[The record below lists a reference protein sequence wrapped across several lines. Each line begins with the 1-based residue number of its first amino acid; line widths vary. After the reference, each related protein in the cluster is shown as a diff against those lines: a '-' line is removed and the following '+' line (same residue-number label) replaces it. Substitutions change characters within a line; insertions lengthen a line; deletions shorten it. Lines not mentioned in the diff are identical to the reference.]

1 VVVDSRSGL
10 DELMEAGSGV
20 PAPAPLVALY
30 HQAFKEFRAQAL
42 WNRREIAAP
51 TITEVLVVANCLRRE
66 GSMKCRP
73 LIATIEEACRA
84 AVTHPFRSR
93 VVAVTSDN
101 PGIDAFFPAVQGRL
115 HAADLATNKAL
126 DAAGLRDPRDV
137 LDLLHV
143 HDSYLPI
150 GAVVWAAVAKA
161 PGFSP
166 DSLIAEIRRNARY
179 RADEYD
185 NLNLAAPVDAGEVSR
200 RFRHALEEAE
210 AFVRAM
216 PVGKEGLLFLKDG
229 QPVQPDPAKLTDYVE
244 HAGSSLTQR

>member
-1 VVVDSRSGL
+1 MTDISSL

-20 PAPAPLVALY
+20 PAPAPLVSLY
-30 HQAFKEFRAQAL
+30 HRAFQEFGAQAL

-51 TITEVLVVANCLRRE
+51 TIAEVLVVANCLRRE

-73 LIATIEEACRA
+73 LIAAIEETCRA
-84 AVTHPFRSR
+84 AITHPFQSR
-93 VVAVTSDN
+93 VVTVTSNN
-101 PGIDAFFPAVQGRL
+101 PGIDAFFPVLQGRL

-126 DAAGLRDPRDV
+126 AAGGRREPRDI

-143 HDSYLPI
+143 HASYLPI
-150 GAVVWAAVAKA
+150 GAVVWAAVAKN

-166 DSLIAEIRRNARY
+166 ESLIAEIRRNARY
-179 RADEYD
+179 RAEEYD
-185 NLNLAAPVDAGEVSR
+185 SLNLASPVDAGEVSR
-200 RFRHALEEAE
+200 RLRHALEEAE